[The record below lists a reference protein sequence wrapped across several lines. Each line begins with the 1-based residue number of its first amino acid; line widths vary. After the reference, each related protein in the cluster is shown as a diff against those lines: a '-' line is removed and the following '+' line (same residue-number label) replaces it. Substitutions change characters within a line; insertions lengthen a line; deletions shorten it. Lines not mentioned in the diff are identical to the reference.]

1 MDYDQALSYI
11 HECSKFGT
19 KLGLERIRE
28 ILRRLGNP
36 QEHFRAVHIAGTN
49 GKGSTAA
56 MLDSVLQAAGYKSG
70 RYTSPHLSSYRERF
84 TVNGEMIS
92 KNQLAA
98 VITQIG
104 PVLEAVERDGFGAPT
119 EFEVGT
125 AIAFTHFAQEQVELA
140 VIEVGMGGRL
150 DATNVL
156 TPVLSI
162 ITHLALD
169 HQQYLGDTLEQIAF
183 EKAGIIKPGVP
194 VVIGIQEPQ
203 IEKYLGEI
211 AALRQAPC
219 RRASELELR
228 DLVIGET
235 GTSGT
240 FLGTNFGPLKLDL
253 KLIGRHQA
261 LNCLNVL
268 AGVEVLNTAGISIN
282 PDQLRSGLAGSVWP
296 SRMERLEMFAPV
308 KLYLDGAHNPD
319 GAQTLA
325 VTMNILYPKEKA
337 SLLVG
342 ILNNRPLEELARIFS
357 GFASN
362 VITTSVPDPKSSDPV
377 KLAQIFEGYGVPAV
391 SEPDPCRALD
401 RLIATGNQ
409 LAVVTGSLY
418 LTGYL
423 RGFILHTG
431 D

>member
-56 MLDSVLQAAGYKSG
+56 MLDSVLQTAGYKTG

-84 TVNGEMIS
+84 TVNGVMIS
-92 KNQLAA
+92 KTQLAE
-98 VITQIG
+98 VITQIR
-104 PVLEAVERDGFGAPT
+104 PVLEAVEQDGFGAPT

-125 AIAFTHFAQEQVELA
+125 AIAFTYFALERVELA

-156 TPVLSI
+156 NPVLSI

-183 EKAGIIKPGVP
+183 EKAGIIKPGIP
-194 VVIGIQEPQ
+194 VVIGVQETA
-203 IEKYLGEI
+203 IEEYLCGI
-211 AALRQAPC
+211 AASRKAPFKC
-219 RRASELELR
+219 ASSLEIQ
-228 DLVIGET
+228 DLVLDET

-240 FLGTNFGPLKLDL
+240 FLGTDLGPLRLKL

-268 AGVEVLNTAGISIN
+268 AGGELLNKAGFSISAA
-282 PDQLRSGLAGSVWP
+282 QLRAGLARSVWP
-296 SRMERLEMFAPV
+296 SRMERLDNFAPI

-319 GAQTLA
+319 GAHTLA
-325 VTMNILYPKEKA
+325 AAMNTLYPKRKA

-342 ILNNRPLEELARIFS
+342 ILNNRPLGEMARIFS
-357 GFASN
+357 SFASD
-362 VITTSVPDPKSSDPV
+362 VITTTVPGPKSSDPV
-377 KLAQIFEGYGVPAV
+377 QLAQFFRDCGVTAV

-401 RLIATGNQ
+401 RLLATGNH
-409 LAVVTGSLY
+409 LTVATGSLY

-423 RGFILHTG
+423 RGLILHTG